1 MGDNTSAKLSQKP
14 NSSPL
19 GEFRDDHNRGKTDV
33 KFVVAQVER
42 CVDGLERLKVNVD
55 LAFLA
60 LGGDDF
66 TTVYDEA
73 IWRDFGV

>member
-1 MGDNTSAKLSQKP
+1 M
-14 NSSPL
+14 
-19 GEFRDDHNRGKTDV
+19 KTDV
-33 KFVVAQVER
+33 KFVVAQVEGSIDR
-42 CVDGLERLKVNVD
+42 LERFKVNVD

-60 LGGDDF
+60 LRGDDF

>member
-1 MGDNTSAKLSQKP
+1 MTITGW
-14 NSSPL
+14 
-19 GEFRDDHNRGKTDV
+19 KTDV

-42 CVDGLERLKVNVD
+42 GVDGLERFKINVD

-60 LGGDDF
+60 LRSDNF
-66 TTVYDEA
+66 TTVYDKA

>member
-1 MGDNTSAKLSQKP
+1 M
-14 NSSPL
+14 
-19 GEFRDDHNRGKTDV
+19 KTDV

-42 CVDGLERLKVNVD
+42 SVNGLERFKVNVD

-60 LGGDDF
+60 LRGDDF
-66 TTVYDEA
+66 TAVYDEA

>member
-1 MGDNTSAKLSQKP
+1 MTITG
-14 NSSPL
+14 
-19 GEFRDDHNRGKTDV
+19 GKTDV

-42 CVDGLERLKVNVD
+42 SVDGLERFKVNVD

-60 LGGDDF
+60 LRGDDF
-66 TTVYDEA
+66 TTVYDKA